1 VPLPRQGRQ
10 RADQAAHRPPGCLAG
25 RHRAA
30 DLLRWP
36 AAAEQALAQDLPA
49 ECRRQPPGRCAAT
62 APLLGWSVAA
72 ARLPAATPPSGL
84 LICPERR
91 HRCRYRH
98 RR

>member
-10 RADQAAHRPPGCLAG
+10 RANQAAHRPPGCPAG

-36 AAAEQALAQDLPA
+36 AAAEQAPAQNLPT
-49 ECRRQPPGRCAAT
+49 ECRRQPRGRCAAA

-84 LICPERR
+84 LIWRERR
-91 HRCRYRH
+91 RRYR
-98 RR
+98 RRR